1 MKEQEQYIVTQ
12 YKEAIDLEQELR
24 LTREQMQ
31 NSHMELVEAHRQEVQ
46 AQREI
51 EKLSSE
57 LVEIKQLAKEKV
69 IPFLNNFTLPK
80 ILKPLFNIEFLNCSI

>member
-1 MKEQEQYIVTQ
+1 MKKQEQHIVTQ

-31 NSHMELVEAHRQEVQ
+31 NSHMKLVEAHRQEVQ

-80 ILKPLFNIEFLNCSI
+80 ILNPLTLSF